1 MTGVA
6 LEGEGLS
13 DKADEAG
20 EDQCVRGLR
29 PVSDTDS
36 PEQNQVSSYAKYTVN
51 TQRIFNGLTL
61 NMEFI
66 SWETGVFNLFE

>member
-13 DKADEAG
+13 DKVDEAG
-20 EDQCVRGLR
+20 EDQCVRGLCH
-29 PVSDTDS
+29 VSDTDS
-36 PEQNQVSSYAKYTVN
+36 PEQNQVSSEYTVN

-66 SWETGVFNLFE
+66 S